1 MTSSHFLSKPITKH
15 IQTMNFNLSNTIKSL
30 ILLAIVFMVF
40 LGGCLHQGSFEQ
52 GCLRLC
58 DGLEKRQR
66 PSRHTPEKVLEVVR
80 KWISESSQ

>member
-30 ILLAIVFMVF
+30 ILSAIVLMVF

-66 PSRHTPEKVLEVVR
+66 TFENVFSRR
-80 KWISESSQ
+80 CSC